1 MNKIFII
8 SDTHFNHQNIIDKFE
23 FRKPNYQEQIIRKIN
38 TQLKDWDIL
47 IHLWDV
53 IFDKPSQLWDIL
65 KEIKPNITKIL
76 VRWNHD
82 RNWINFYLN
91 KGFNLVVDEFK
102 INDILWMNII
112 FSHKPYPK
120 LPKTYIN
127 IHWHIHTRAYN
138 LPKHKYFCYSAE
150 NENYMPLLL
159 NNIINKIKWEKLLYE
174 HSPFEKLFMLIKKML
189 KLK

>member
-1 MNKIFII
+1 MNKIFVI
-8 SDTHFNHQNIIDKFE
+8 SDTHFNHQSIIDKFE
-23 FRKPNYQEQIIRKIN
+23 FRKPDYWEQIIRKIN
-38 TQLKDWDIL
+38 SQLEDWDIL

-102 INDILWMNII
+102 INNVLWENII
-112 FSHKPYPK
+112 FSHKPLIK
-120 LPKTYIN
+120 LPLNWVN
-127 IHWHIHTRAYN
+127 IHWHLHTAITN

-159 NNIINKIKWEKLLYE
+159 NNIINKIKWEKQLYE
-174 HSPFEKLFMLIKKML
+174 HSPFEKLLMLIKKML
-189 KLK
+189 RIK